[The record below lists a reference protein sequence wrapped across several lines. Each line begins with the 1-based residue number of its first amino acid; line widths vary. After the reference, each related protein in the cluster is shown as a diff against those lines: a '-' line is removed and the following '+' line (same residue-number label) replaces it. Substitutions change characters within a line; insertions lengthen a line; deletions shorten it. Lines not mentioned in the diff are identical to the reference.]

1 MQSFNLFTELIKDIK
16 FNTIRTLQIIQFKV
30 ESAEEEAAAIAEKL
44 AVEQRQQEAQMM
56 LNHTD
61 SDEPIMDKKTARND
75 PCPCG
80 SGKKYKQCCGKS
92 GPKKGVFA
100 S

>member
-1 MQSFNLFTELIKDIK
+1 M
-16 FNTIRTLQIIQFKV
+16 
-30 ESAEEEAAAIAEKL
+30 ESAEEEAARIAEQLKL
-44 AVEQRQQEAQMM
+44 QQQLDAEAMQ
-56 LNHTD
+56 LNH
-61 SDEPIMDKKTARND
+61 SDIQKEDIVADKKIARND

-100 S
+100 GNGAFAS